1 MKRTFAVIAGIVA
14 LVLAVNTGSVVA
26 KEKTKEVTITGEA
39 KCAKCMLKEAGV
51 TKCETVIQVEK
62 KGQTHNFYIV
72 ENDISKAFHED
83 ICHGA
88 KKVTATGKTAKVGG
102 KTELTLTKIDAAK

>member
-1 MKRTFAVIAGIVA
+1 
-14 LVLAVNTGSVVA
+14 
-26 KEKTKEVTITGEA
+26 
-39 KCAKCMLKEAGV
+39 MLKEAGV

-62 KGQTHNFYIV
+62 KGQTHNFYV
-72 ENDISKAFHED
+72 VNNDISKAFHED

-88 KKVTATGKTAKVGG
+88 KKVTATGTTAKVGG